1 MSVILVTVGLV
12 FGAYLYQPAWFD
24 NTPYHHVST
33 HKTLAECQE
42 AKTAGT
48 DDVFMK
54 EAVCAGGELYVK
66 DVVSKT
72 TEKNVEIVEVN
83 DFVFTIDK
91 DESTDTTMKS
101 HWSE

>member
-12 FGAYLYQPAWFD
+12 FGAYLYQPMWFD
-24 NTPYHHVST
+24 NGPYHYVSS
-33 HKTLAECQE
+33 HEALADCEK
-42 AKTAGT
+42 AKSGNPQ
-48 DDVFMK
+48 
-54 EAVCAGGELYVK
+54 AVCANGELYVK
-66 DVVSKT
+66 DGK
-72 TEKNVEIVEVN
+72 VETVKVN

>member
-1 MSVILVTVGLV
+1 MSSILVIAGLV
-12 FGAYLYQPAWFD
+12 FGAYLYQPMWFD
-24 NTPYHHVST
+24 DTPYHHVST
-33 HKTLAECQE
+33 HKSLAECQT

-66 DVVSKT
+66 DGK
-72 TEKNVEIVEVN
+72 VEIIKVN

-91 DESTDTTMKS
+91 DESTDTTMNP

>member
-1 MSVILVTVGLV
+1 MSGILVIAGLV
-12 FGAYLYQPAWFD
+12 FGAYLYQPMWFD
-24 NTPYHHVST
+24 DTPYHHVST
-33 HKTLAECQE
+33 HKSLAECQT

-66 DVVSKT
+66 DGK
-72 TEKNVEIVEVN
+72 VETVEVN

-91 DESTDTTMKS
+91 HESTDTTMNP
-101 HWSE
+101 HWNE

>member
-12 FGAYLYQPAWFD
+12 FGAYLYQPLWFD
-24 NTPYHHVST
+24 HGPYTHVSS
-33 HKTLAECQE
+33 HESLADCQR
-42 AKTAGT
+42 AKTSGT
-48 DDVFMK
+48 DEVFMQ
-54 EAVCAGGELYVK
+54 ETLCANGELYK
-66 DVVSKT
+66 K
-72 TEKNVEIVEVN
+72 EGNVETVKVN

>member
-12 FGAYLYQPAWFD
+12 FGAYLYQPLWFD
-24 NTPYHHVST
+24 DTPYHHVSS
-33 HKTLAECQE
+33 HETLADCEK
-42 AKTAGT
+42 AKSGNPQ
-48 DDVFMK
+48 
-54 EAVCAGGELYVK
+54 AVCANGELYVK
-66 DVVSKT
+66 DGK
-72 TEKNVEIVEVN
+72 VETVKVN

>member
-12 FGAYLYQPAWFD
+12 FGAYLYQPMWFD
-24 NTPYHHVST
+24 DTPYHHVSS
-33 HKTLAECQE
+33 HETLADCEK
-42 AKTAGT
+42 AKSGNQQ
-48 DDVFMK
+48 
-54 EAVCAGGELYVK
+54 AVCANGELYDKDGKVETVK
-66 DVVSKT
+66 
-72 TEKNVEIVEVN
+72 VN